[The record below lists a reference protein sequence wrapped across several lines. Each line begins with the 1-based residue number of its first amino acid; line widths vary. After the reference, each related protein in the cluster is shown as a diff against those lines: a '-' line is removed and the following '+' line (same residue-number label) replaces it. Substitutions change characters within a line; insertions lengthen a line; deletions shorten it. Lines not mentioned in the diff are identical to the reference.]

1 MCEIF
6 SCLSLSFMDS
16 VVSALIF
23 VLNGL
28 YVVWGWLAP
37 NDDDREKLEEY
48 IKTLRNY
55 LNLFTYSD
63 SVLLISKIV
72 ILVIMRYVCCKG
84 VGNKNKEGTSCPGS
98 RSQDVSEDNISY
110 PKHLSFNIPGIT
122 PVKTTNIKEV

>member
-28 YVVWGWLAP
+28 YVMWGWFAP

-72 ILVIMRYVCCKG
+72 ILVIMRYVCCKCG
-84 VGNKNKEGTSCPGS
+84 VNKNKEGTSCPGS
-98 RSQDVSEDNISY
+98 RSHDISEGEES
-110 PKHLSFNIPGIT
+110 PKHFTFNLPGIT